1 MIFFQEKQNRRYLGI
16 LSVFCTLLL
25 SSTCLSAYVMLLKFR
40 DIVFLR
46 EQQIVSSL
54 LADGIPAAKIA
65 AACSSMEVTEQAA
78 DFLFRIGHQEQTSVW
93 FFPIFRSFAGSVYFP
108 VLLLHAAFCAVLFGC
123 SIRYMRRRELLYQ
136 QAAELVERFA
146 EGDFSGHLPMGDQ
159 RGSIYR
165 LFISIDQLAR
175 ALRSRYEGELA
186 SREFLKDMIS
196 DISHQIKTPL
206 AALSMY
212 TDIMAAEPDQPDTV
226 RTFAEK
232 SAQSLMRMEN
242 LIQSLLKIA
251 RLDAGQIS
259 FERIQISVRELALR
273 GAEELRIRA
282 AREGK
287 NIVIEGDA
295 AAKILCDPA
304 WTAEAVGNLI
314 KNALDHTEEGGVV
327 RIFWEC
333 SPAMIRLSVED
344 NGCGIA
350 QEDIHRIFRRFYR
363 SGRSRDRQGVGL
375 GLSLSKAII
384 EGQNGTLSVRS
395 RVGEG
400 STFAVSFLLQDS
412 SPA

>member
-1 MIFFQEKQNRRYLGI
+1 
-16 LSVFCTLLL
+16 
-25 SSTCLSAYVMLLKFR
+25 
-40 DIVFLR
+40 
-46 EQQIVSSL
+46 
-54 LADGIPAAKIA
+54 
-65 AACSSMEVTEQAA
+65 
-78 DFLFRIGHQEQTSVW
+78 
-93 FFPIFRSFAGSVYFP
+93 
-108 VLLLHAAFCAVLFGC
+108 
-123 SIRYMRRRELLYQ
+123 
-136 QAAELVERFA
+136 
-146 EGDFSGHLPMGDQ
+146 MGDQ

-304 WTAEAVGNLI
+304 WTAEAVGN
-314 KNALDHTEEGGVV
+314 
-327 RIFWEC
+327 
-333 SPAMIRLSVED
+333 
-344 NGCGIA
+344 
-350 QEDIHRIFRRFYR
+350 
-363 SGRSRDRQGVGL
+363 RD
-375 GLSLSKAII
+375 
-384 EGQNGTLSVRS
+384 
-395 RVGEG
+395 
-400 STFAVSFLLQDS
+400 
-412 SPA
+412 

>member
-196 DISHQIKTPL
+196 DISHQLKTPL
-206 AALSMY
+206 AALNMY
-212 TDIMAAEPDQPDTV
+212 TDIILKEPDHADTV
-226 RTFAEK
+226 RNFAEK
-232 SAQSLMRMEN
+232 SIQSLLRMEG
-242 LIQSLLKIA
+242 LIQSLLKMV
-251 RLDAGQIS
+251 RLDAGSIV
-259 FERIQISVRELALR
+259 FEKRPVPVRELILQGTEALR
-273 GAEELRIRA
+273 TRAEQEHKQILL
-282 AREGK
+282 
-287 NIVIEGDA
+287 EGDA
-295 AAKILCDPA
+295 DEFLVCDPG
-304 WTAEAVGNLI
+304 WTEEAVGNLV
-314 KNALDHTEEGGVV
+314 KNALDHTEENDII
-327 RIFWEC
+327 RINWER
-333 SPAMIRLSVED
+333 SPLLLRITVAD
-344 NGCGIA
+344 DGCGILP
-350 QEDIHRIFRRFYR
+350 EDIHHIFKRFYR
-363 SGRSRDRQGVGL
+363 SRQSSDHQGAGL
-375 GLSLSKAII
+375 GLPLARAIV
-384 EGQNGTLSVRS
+384 EGQGGTLSVTS
-395 RVGEG
+395 EAGEG
-400 STFAVSFLLQDS
+400 TVFCLSFFDN
-412 SPA
+412 